1 MKNLLFL
8 VLILFIRHSA
18 LLKFKERERRGRKEM
33 SAEKKDTVKPPIT
46 DYRIISVD
54 NDTTYVDTTLNIQK
68 EYKFNYL
75 RRDIF
80 ELLPFSN
87 SGQTYNS
94 LSHSEDFSEL
104 MPQFGARARHY
115 NFFDVEDIYYYR
127 VPTPLTEIYYKTV
140 PEQGQQ
146 LDAFFT
152 MNTSENFN
160 FSVAYKGTRALG
172 KYQHILTSTGNFRA
186 TVNYQ
191 SNNKRY
197 HAKAHFVSQDLMNE
211 ENGGLTDQS
220 LEQYIAKEPE
230 FQDRS
235 LLDVNFEDAQSTLYG
250 KRFYLNHSYQL
261 LDSTKVGSMA
271 VGHVLNYS
279 YEKFEF
285 SQEKANTLFGPAFES
300 SGLGDKVRMQSFYN
314 EAFIKYYQKYLGNL
328 KFSAGFDSYNYGY
341 NSVYVRENEL
351 IEDRLK
357 GDLFRI
363 GGQYSKEIGGFMLD
377 ARGGLNLAGDFTGN
391 FLTATASYA
400 FNEENLIRFG
410 AKQNS
415 RTPNFNFLLYQSDYI
430 NYNWRNHFDNITSQ
444 NINFELDSKK
454 LLKLRG
460 DLTQIQ
466 NYTYFGLNSEGLV
479 QPKQFGSQVRY
490 YKVKAEKGF
499 DFGVFGMYHTLLYQN
514 VLNGADAL
522 KLPELIT
529 RNSIYYQDYWFQRA
543 LYLQTG
549 FTLKYFTKYK
559 ANGYDPVLAEFYV
572 QNDVEIG
579 DYPVVDFFFNAK
591 IDQARIFFKLQNVNS
606 LLDANNNFSAPRHP
620 YSDFLI
626 RFGLVWNF
634 FM

>member
-8 VLILFIRHSA
+8 LVLFFPAFGFAQLQRA
-18 LLKFKERERRGRKEM
+18 GAQGQERT
-33 SAEKKDTVKPPIT
+33 STEKKDTVKPPIT
-46 DYRIISVD
+46 DYRIISVE
-54 NDTTYVDTTLNIQK
+54 NDTTYVDTNLNIQK

-104 MPQFGARARHY
+104 MPQFGASARHY

-197 HAKAHFVSQDLMNE
+197 HAKAHFVSQDLMNQ

-220 LEQYIAKEPE
+220 LEQYIAQEPE

-499 DFGVFGMYHTLLYQN
+499 DFGVFGMYNTVLYQN

-522 KLPELIT
+522 KLPEVVT

-549 FTLKYFTKYK
+549 FTLKYFTQY
-559 ANGYDPVLAEFYV
+559 
-572 QNDVEIG
+572 
-579 DYPVVDFFFNAK
+579 
-591 IDQARIFFKLQNVNS
+591 
-606 LLDANNNFSAPRHP
+606 
-620 YSDFLI
+620 
-626 RFGLVWNF
+626 
-634 FM
+634 